1 MVLQKNTQ
9 IPLIDVSKLLSG
21 GPETLEQ
28 TAAEIGGACRTTG
41 FFYITGH
48 NVPQAMIEAAFRKSR
63 EFFALG
69 QSQKDEVSFFHSP
82 HNRGYIGFLKEAL
95 DATKPPDLKEA
106 FNIGL
111 ELAPDDRELLAG
123 VPFRGSN
130 LWPGDA
136 EFRDIMLAYFDAV
149 WKLGRQLHRA
159 FALDLKLLPDF
170 FEDKLDKPMATLRLL
185 HYLPHPQTFEAG
197 QLGAG
202 EHTDYGNITL
212 LTTDAVEGLE
222 VRTRAGEWLAAP
234 AITGALVCNIGD
246 CLMRWTN
253 DVYVSTP
260 HRVAPPKSQERYSI
274 AFFLDP
280 NPDAIVECLPACV
293 EPEGKPRYAPI
304 RGDDFLRSRLNP
316 SYAHNANEAG

>member
-21 GPETLEQ
+21 GPEALEQ
-28 TAAEIGGACRTTG
+28 TAAEIGAACRATG
-41 FFYITGH
+41 FFYVTGH

-111 ELAPDDRELLAG
+111 ELAPDAPELLAG

-136 EFRDIMLAYFDAV
+136 EFRDIML
-149 WKLGRQLHRA
+149 GS
-159 FALDLKLLPDF
+159 
-170 FEDKLDKPMATLRLL
+170 MLR
-185 HYLPHPQTFEAG
+185 P
-197 QLGAG
+197 
-202 EHTDYGNITL
+202 
-212 LTTDAVEGLE
+212 
-222 VRTRAGEWLAAP
+222 
-234 AITGALVCNIGD
+234 
-246 CLMRWTN
+246 
-253 DVYVSTP
+253 
-260 HRVAPPKSQERYSI
+260 ERI
-274 AFFLDP
+274 AFENTSRSSFSWYLSDS
-280 NPDAIVECLPACV
+280 DLQCLKDELEADHIKKAFTILS
-293 EPEGKPRYAPI
+293 GLWY
-304 RGDDFLRSRLNP
+304 RSG
-316 SYAHNANEAG
+316 AVQ